1 MITVFDLDDTLYE
14 ERTFVESGFQAV
26 AQWLSLRFDMNA
38 GSIETRFLAALDSNG
53 RGRVFDDVLNDLGDR
68 SGALAQ
74 ECVEVYR
81 SHDPSIHTYAGI
93 REMLARHPGSII
105 LTDGDPE
112 VQSRKIDALGLRNQV
127 SRVITTWS
135 AGQEAGK
142 PSLHWFEDICLER
155 GVAMSDI
162 IYVGDNPAKDFV
174 SLNSAG
180 ATTVR
185 VLTGQFAHV
194 SADASMD
201 AHYHLSAAAEFNVD
215 MYR

>member
-1 MITVFDLDDTLYE
+1 MITVFDLDDTLFE
-14 ERTFVESGFQAV
+14 ERTFVESGFHAV
-26 AQWLSLRFDMNA
+26 AQWLSQSLDTNA
-38 GSIETRFLAALDSNG
+38 ENIETRLLAALDLNG
-53 RGRVFDDVLNDLGDR
+53 RGRVFNDVLNDLGDR
-68 SGALAQ
+68 SGALVQ
-74 ECVEVYR
+74 ECVEIYR
-81 SHDPSIHTYAGI
+81 SHDPSIHTYEGI
-93 REMLARHPGSII
+93 RDMLARHPGSII
-105 LTDGDPE
+105 LTDGDPG

-142 PSLHWFEDICLER
+142 PSLYWFDDICRER

-194 SADASMD
+194 RADEHMD
-201 AHYHLSAAAEFNVD
+201 AHYHLSAAAKFDVD
-215 MYR
+215 AYR